1 MSQPT
6 RGPPD
11 PGTKRAESEWT
22 FQRDGQVFGPVSQ
35 ARLREMMFAGEVD
48 AHTPVSEDGGRYR
61 LLSEVGRFLV
71 DLRKAEAQLRVEREV
86 TDSRRLVARKRRLRR
101 AAVAALAV
109 LSLAG
114 GLGGAAWLASARP
127 WQRRSALLEDF
138 GQGIAISMPAR
149 IGAGRA
155 PMAEPEDVAVPVEE
169 GKPAPARSARPPRR
183 PRAAAPRPAGDELV
197 LAHWD
202 QTDIQA
208 VVAREQRSLAPC
220 LRAESHRSP
229 DFAGEIPIEF
239 AIGND
244 GRVGSLWIDEPRF
257 KSGSLHSCLLAAL
270 QGWRF
275 KPFPGQQPVVA
286 LAFRVG
292 GP

>member
-1 MSQPT
+1 MSHPT
-6 RGPPD
+6 RSPPD
-11 PGTKRAESEWT
+11 PGAPDESEWT
-22 FQRDGQVFGPVSQ
+22 FQREGHVYGPVSQ

-48 AHTPVSEDGGRYR
+48 ARTPVSEDGGRYR
-61 LLSEVGRFLV
+61 PLSEVGRFLV

-86 TDSRRLVARKRRLRR
+86 TDSRRLAERQRRLHRVR
-101 AAVAALAV
+101 LAAAGAAILA
-109 LSLAG
+109 A
-114 GLGGAAWLASARP
+114 GLGGAAWLATARP

-138 GQGIAISMPAR
+138 GQGIAISVPAR
-149 IGAGRA
+149 IGAARGA
-155 PMAEPEDVAVPVEE
+155 AEPEEVAVPTDPA
-169 GKPAPARSARPPRR
+169 KPGPGRPARPARP
-183 PRAAAPRPAGDELV
+183 AAPRPRPPSGDLV
-197 LAHWD
+197 QAQWD
-202 QTDIQA
+202 PGDIQA

-220 LRAESHRSP
+220 LRQESRRSP

-244 GRVGSLWIDEPRF
+244 GRVRSLWIDEPRF
-257 KSGSLHSCLLAAL
+257 KEGPLRDCLLRAL

-275 KPFPGQQPVVA
+275 RPFPGQQPVVA